1 LNFVRQAGAPESC
14 ANKDPRGAALA
25 ICEKRAILHG
35 DRFGKG
41 RIPAAPF
48 IAGMVAG
55 GESVDSTR
63 FDVEASFR
71 ALKVKKV
78 GSTRR
83 SEDLEGEGWRVDG

>member
-1 LNFVRQAGAPESC
+1 
-14 ANKDPRGAALA
+14 
-25 ICEKRAILHG
+25 
-35 DRFGKG
+35 
-41 RIPAAPF
+41 
-48 IAGMVAG
+48 MVAG